1 MKQNWTAAEL
11 AVSWTLLPQEL
22 TAVRA
27 KSTRW
32 RLGFAL
38 QWKFFELE
46 HRFPEE
52 RAELPD
58 AVVLHVAA
66 QLGAHRR
73 HFDDYLLDSR
83 TSREHR
89 SEIRV
94 LCGGW
99 RPATVEDGEALIQW
113 LLDEGLDKTAA
124 ADLESVALC
133 GGR

>member
-1 MKQNWTAAEL
+1 

-113 LLDEGLDKTAA
+113 LLDEGLDKTA
-124 ADLESVALC
+124 
-133 GGR
+133 